1 MIILANLMLVIST
14 TNEMNDVTLGQRIQ
28 RSYSE
33 AFVFWISFVTHI
45 ANFRKL
51 FNNEWNLISYE
62 SNLFPS

>member
-45 ANFRKL
+45 ANF
-51 FNNEWNLISYE
+51 
-62 SNLFPS
+62 